1 MNFKKKYIG
10 DRAFYRM
17 LFALIL
23 PLIIQQ
29 GLTNLASL
37 ADNLMVGA
45 LGTTPMS
52 SVAIANQL
60 IFVFNMTIFGGV
72 SGASIFGAQ
81 FAGAS
86 DWKGQREV
94 FRFKLLFCTAA
105 TVIAFVVFYF
115 FGDALILRFFDNEAN
130 RGMDMDVV
138 LRYARDYLDIILIGI
153 FPFALIQA
161 YAGTLRENGETLVP
175 MLAGA
180 VAIAFNMTFNWL
192 LIFGKCGF
200 PMLGVRGAA
209 IATTVSRFIELGVIM
224 LYTHLNGKRFQFIR
238 GAYRSMHIPA
248 QLVRDIAVTG
258 APLMLNEV
266 LWSLAMTFVTGCY
279 AARGMNAVAAA
290 NITTTVWNLFCIIMF
305 AMGAAISIVV
315 GRELGC
321 GNRERAMDMNRKLM
335 FVTLVIHLVMGALL
349 IAFSGLI
356 PELYNTEPE
365 VRATAARMLMFGG
378 LAMPFESLV
387 HASYFAIR
395 SGGKTW
401 TTFAFDCGFSWLVTA
416 PIAWALCTFTAVPVE
431 IIYLAVRF
439 ADVMKLCIAFYLLKK
454 GSWANTII
462 PTAE

>member
-10 DRAFYRM
+10 DRAFYKM
-17 LFALIL
+17 LFFLVL
-23 PLIIQQ
+23 PLIVQQ
-29 GLTNLASL
+29 ALTNCASL

-60 IFVFNMTIFGGV
+60 VFVFNMTIFGGV

-81 FAGAS
+81 FAGAGDS
-86 DWKGQREV
+86 KGQREV

-105 TVIAFVVFYF
+105 TILALAVFYF

-130 RGMDMDVV
+130 RGMDMAVV
-138 LRYARDYLDIILIGI
+138 LRYARDYLDIILVGI

-161 YAGTLRENGETLVP
+161 YAGTLRETGETFVP

-180 VAIAFNMTFNWL
+180 VAIVFNMTFNWL

-200 PMLGVRGAA
+200 PELGVRGAA
-209 IATTVSRFIELGVIM
+209 IATTLSRFIELFVIV
-224 LYTHLNGKRFQFIR
+224 LYTHRNAARFPFIR

-248 QLVRDIAVTG
+248 KLVRDIAVTG
-258 APLMLNEV
+258 SPLMVNEV

-279 AARGMNAVAAA
+279 AVRGMEAVAAA
-290 NITTTVWNLFCIIMF
+290 NITATVWNLFCIVMF
-305 AMGAAISIVV
+305 AMGAAISIIV
-315 GRELGC
+315 GRELGS
-321 GNRERAMDMNRKLM
+321 GNREGAKDANRKLM
-335 FVTLVIHLVMGALL
+335 LVTFVVHLVMGILL

-356 PELYNTEPE
+356 PEMYNTEPE
-365 VRATAARMLMFGG
+365 VRATAARMLLFGG
-378 LAMPFESLV
+378 LALPFESLV
-387 HASYFAIR
+387 HAAYFTIR

-401 TTFAFDCGFSWLVTA
+401 TTFAFDCGFSWVVTA
-416 PIAWALCTFTAVPVE
+416 PVAWLLCTFTGVPVE
-431 IIYLAVRF
+431 YIYLAVRF
-439 ADVMKLCIAFYLLKK
+439 ADVLKLCIAIYLLKK